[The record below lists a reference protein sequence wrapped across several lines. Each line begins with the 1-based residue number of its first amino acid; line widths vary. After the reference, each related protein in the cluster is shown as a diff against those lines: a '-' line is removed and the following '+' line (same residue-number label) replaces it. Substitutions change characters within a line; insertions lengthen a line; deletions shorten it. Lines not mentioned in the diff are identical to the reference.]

1 MNPKQQFFFLNCPI
15 VHHQPHESE
24 NWNNCY
30 LQQDAINLTCAK
42 FMSHVETH
50 HFKHL
55 SRWWTVEPPGKGH
68 EPQTILGSLNS
79 KGFLQKPKHKLRLF
93 GSQSLNT
100 FFFVGDCWRIDG
112 DGDGQIP
119 QQTSIK
125 TLSIFISN
133 SSENRK
139 NHPPNSKRV
148 NLLSDFSHLCLES

>member
-1 MNPKQQFFFLNCPI
+1 MNSWTPRKGT
-15 VHHQPHESE
+15 
-24 NWNNCY
+24 WTTNNPGV
-30 LQQDAINLTCAK
+30 LEFQGIFAK
-42 FMSHVETH
+42 AKTQIEAFWVPVPEH
-50 HFKHL
+50 
-55 SRWWTVEPPGKGH
+55 
-68 EPQTILGSLNS
+68 
-79 KGFLQKPKHKLRLF
+79 
-93 GSQSLNT
+93 